1 MQVTLPPSCNYP
13 TEPPI
18 ATLHVSALGDLSR
31 GANKQASRGCTSLVA
46 IQMHLLQESLTMSA
60 ESAGEVG
67 ILFQLSSFLEDA
79 VSQQVGS
86 SGDIDSTA
94 KAISFEDIRAKL
106 WTLLRSILPS
116 DKISELANEFR
127 SGGQSE
133 SSSNTEVDPKEKG
146 NFEDANASTLSLDTI
161 QLSAISEDN
170 SMVVSQSTPIAKTAE
185 QSESINKGPKLKKK
199 SRPGYHPF
207 WSRSPVITGA
217 HTFVAS
223 STAVIT
229 QSKLLT
235 IRQKLPAWSLRDSFL
250 RMCAENLVMVVT
262 GETGCGKVSS
272 GYHWKCRL

>member
-1 MQVTLPPSCNYP
+1 MPPSCNYP

-18 ATLHVSALGDLSR
+18 ATLHVSALGDLSQ
-31 GANKQASRGCTSLVA
+31 GAKKQASRGCTSLVA

-94 KAISFEDIRAKL
+94 KAVSFEDIRAKL

-133 SSSNTEVDPKEKG
+133 SSSNTEVGPNEKG
-146 NFEDANASTLSLDTI
+146 NSEDADASALRLDTI

-170 SMVVSQSTPIAKTAE
+170 GMIVSQSIPIATVE

-199 SRPGYHPF
+199 SRSGHHPF

-223 STAVIT
+223 SPAVIT